1 MSPLADVDRCNGVY
15 DEEAGE
21 WREGCETCLRRTDRP
36 ETFPFFRFM
45 EPPAIVAFWCEG
57 LIEP

>member
-1 MSPLADVDRCNGVY
+1 MNLPADVSRCNGVY
-15 DEEAGE
+15 DEEYGE

-36 ETFPFFRFM
+36 ESVPFFRFM
-45 EPPAIVAFWCEG
+45 EPPPIVAFWCEG